1 MAYNP
6 LKRGKRL
13 VGTSGVL
20 LIITAA
26 VLLELIAIVQYKYSH
41 DEITKNL
48 RLRAESELRAKDLAI
63 QNILKQVETAVENHV
78 WDAERLLACPDSSY
92 AVTRR
97 LVKQN
102 SNIIGSS
109 LSFIPN
115 YYSSEGYWFES
126 YAVRRENGAIE
137 TMQLG
142 SAEHDYT
149 GMEFFE
155 VPVKTDRARWSNP
168 YLDSDGARMLLTT
181 YSEPVHDV
189 SGRLVAVLNADV
201 SLDWLD
207 NILSM
212 QYVSPSSYHILMSRT
227 GQLMSYPDK
236 GKVMRST
243 FEEVVS
249 EMKDTLLLD
258 INRRMLAG
266 ESGMETVSD
275 ARGGRYY
282 VFYSPV
288 GGNTGWSLAVVS
300 SENEVFGEYERM
312 RTRFLWLRIVGI
324 VILGFIVFRFVRNVG
339 RLQKITVERER
350 IGSELSI
357 ARNIQM
363 GMLPKGGIFKGSGEM
378 LEIEGLLV
386 PALEV
391 GGDLYDYYVKDNRLY
406 FCIGDV
412 SGKGVPAALLMTVTR
427 SLFRSVST
435 YASGAAKTV
444 EYMNLS
450 MSDMND
456 SNMFVTLFVGVLDL
470 ISGKLD
476 YCNAG
481 HGAPVLIGKEVSR
494 LDVVPNLP
502 LGVYP
507 DFKYQGQEAVLP
519 PDCTLFVYTD
529 GLTEAKN
536 MEYAE
541 FGEENMIRTLEKI
554 KGNGLLPAELLE
566 YMVGEVNRFVK
577 TAPQSDDL
585 TMLAF
590 CCKRTGCSENG
601 EKIVLKNNLEEI
613 PRLNGFVVHFAE
625 KAGFDDAEVLDLKLA
640 LEEATANVIDYAY
653 PSGTV
658 AEIVVEACFDEA
670 EIRFEI
676 IDSGK
681 AFDPTAVADADVSLD
696 VDEREIGG
704 LGIFLMRR
712 IMDEVRYVRS
722 DDRNHL
728 TLIKRKKSKI

>member
-1 MAYNP
+1 MAYNS
-6 LKRGKRL
+6 LKRGKRI
-13 VGTSGVL
+13 VGTGGVL

-26 VLLELIAIVQYKYSH
+26 VLLELIVVIQSGYFRN
-41 DEITKNL
+41 EITKNL
-48 RLRAESELRAKDLAI
+48 RFRAERELRAKDLAI
-63 QNILKQVETAVENHV
+63 QNILQQVETAVKNHV
-78 WDAERLLACPDSSY
+78 WDAERLLDYPDSSY

-97 LVKQN
+97 LVEQN
-102 SNIIGSS
+102 SNITGSS

-115 YYSSEGYWFES
+115 YYSSKGYWFES

-142 SAEHDYT
+142 ETEHDYT

-155 VPVKTDRARWSNP
+155 LPVEMDCARWSNP

-181 YSEPVHDV
+181 YSEPVHDS
-189 SGRLVAVLNADV
+189 SGRVVAVLDADV

-212 QYVSPSSYHILMSRT
+212 QYVSLSSYHILISRT
-227 GQLMSYPDK
+227 GQLMSYPEK

-243 FEEVVS
+243 LEEVVS
-249 EMKDTLLLD
+249 EMKDTLLLAL
-258 INRRMLAG
+258 NRRMLAG
-266 ESGMETVSD
+266 ESGMEIVND
-275 ARGGRYY
+275 ARGDKYY
-282 VFYSPV
+282 AFYSPV
-288 GGNTGWSLAVVS
+288 GEDTGWSLAIVC
-300 SENEVFGEYERM
+300 SENEVLSEYEKM
-312 RTRFLWLRIVGI
+312 RTRLLWLRIVGI

-339 RLQKITVERER
+339 RLQKVTVERER
-350 IGSELSI
+350 IGSELSV

-363 GMLPKGGIFKGSGEM
+363 GMLPKGGISKSGSEM

-386 PALEV
+386 PAQEV

-412 SGKGVPAALLMTVTR
+412 SGKGVPASLLMTVTR
-427 SLFRSVST
+427 SLFRTVSP
-435 YASGAAKTV
+435 YAAGAAKTV
-444 EYMNLS
+444 ESMNLS
-450 MSDMND
+450 MADMND

-481 HGAPVLIGKEVSR
+481 HGAPILIEKEIFR

-502 LGVYP
+502 VGVYS
-507 DFKYQGQEAVLP
+507 DFKYQGQEALLP
-519 PDCTLFVYTD
+519 ADGTLFIYTD

-536 MEYAE
+536 SEYAE
-541 FGEENMIRTLEKI
+541 FGEERMIQALEKI
-554 KGNGLLPAELLE
+554 KGKDLPPVKLLE
-566 YMVGEVNRFVK
+566 YMVGEVNKFVK
-577 TAPQSDDL
+577 TAEQSDDL

-590 CCKRTGCSENG
+590 CRKRTEGSGNS

-613 PRLNGFVVHFAE
+613 PRLNEFVMCFAK
-625 KAGFDDAEVLDLKLA
+625 KAGFDDADVWDLKLA
-640 LEEATANVIDYAY
+640 LEETTVNVIDYAY
-653 PSGTV
+653 PSGSEN
-658 AEIVVEACFDEA
+658 EIVVEACFDET
-670 EIRFEI
+670 EIRFEV
-676 IDSGK
+676 IDSGT
-681 AFDPTAVADADVSLD
+681 AFDPTSVADADVCLN

-704 LGIFLMRR
+704 LGIFLVRR
-712 IMDEVRYVRS
+712 IMDEVSYARS